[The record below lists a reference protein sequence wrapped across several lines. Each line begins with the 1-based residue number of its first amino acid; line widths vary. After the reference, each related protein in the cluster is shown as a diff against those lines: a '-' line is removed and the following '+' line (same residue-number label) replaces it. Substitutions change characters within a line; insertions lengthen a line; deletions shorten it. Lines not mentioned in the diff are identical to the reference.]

1 MSDSIPQALLL
12 ELVSNPLMMSNYIL
26 YTGNPED
33 LDSIAK
39 DDPQLAEWI
48 KDLGRIF
55 GSSADTPQEAYGRSG
70 GLPHLPGSHGFGDD
84 ELTRHKMGGG

>member
-1 MSDSIPQALLL
+1 MSDSTSLALLL

-48 KDLGRIF
+48 EDLGRTLEAALIH
-55 GSSADTPQEAYGRSG
+55 PQFPPC
-70 GLPHLPGSHGFGDD
+70 L
-84 ELTRHKMGGG
+84 

>member
-1 MSDSIPQALLL
+1 MSENTSLALLL

-33 LDSIAK
+33 LGSIAK

-48 KDLGRIF
+48 EDLGRTLE
-55 GSSADTPQEAYGRSG
+55 AALRTPQGTRCSG
-70 GLPHLPGSHGFGDD
+70 GPPHLHR
-84 ELTRHKMGGG
+84 LWLRR

>member
-1 MSDSIPQALLL
+1 MSDSTSLALLM

-48 KDLGRIF
+48 KVLGR
-55 GSSADTPQEAYGRSG
+55 TLEAA
-70 GLPHLPGSHGFGDD
+70 LIHLRKHGVPVDH
-84 ELTRHKMGGG
+84 LTCLEVMASEMMN